1 MSPVVIIFALLIIL
15 TLMGIMAALMFSNQ
29 AQKKQRRLAVI
40 QGKASSSGEK
50 DEKTI
55 QNKRR
60 DELARKLKDS
70 EEEGGKPRKKARMA
84 ELLIQ
89 AGLSISTKQFWIF
102 SLLLGVFLALLS
114 KLFGQSN
121 VVVLMMFITG
131 SLGIPRFILK
141 RKIKKRQKQ
150 FLEEFAD
157 ALEAMTRLLKSGMP
171 VSEAI
176 AMAGREYG
184 GSPVGDEMMQIYD
197 AQRVGIPL
205 SEAVTAATK
214 RMPLTEMQMFATG
227 ISIQS
232 QTGSSLS
239 EVLMGLAGVIRAR
252 FRLKRKVQALSS
264 EAKASAMIIG
274 ALPFLVGGGLFAI
287 NPEYINILFG
297 SLLGQIMMAASA
309 VWMAIGIFV
318 MKIMINFRI

>member
-15 TLMGIMAALMFSNQ
+15 ALMGVMVALMLSNQ
-29 AQKKQRRLAVI
+29 AQQKQRRLAVI

-70 EEEGGKPRKKARMA
+70 ELEGGKSRKKAKMA

-121 VVVLMMFITG
+121 VVVLMMLITG

-141 RKIKKRQKQ
+141 RKIKKRQKK

-176 AMAGREYG
+176 AMAGREYAD
-184 GSPVGDEMMQIYD
+184 SPVGEEMMQIYD

-205 SEAVTAATK
+205 SEAVTAATN

-297 SLLGQIMMAASA
+297 SLLGQIMVAGSA